1 MMRWLLGCIVLLGT
15 GCAVLPPVAEG
26 EGRLP
31 EQLAAFTLEGKV
43 AWRHPEGRGNAN
55 LSWVQAEDDFRLLL
69 TGPLGQGSVRL
80 ESDGDGVRLDTPE
93 GPRYA
98 HQADDLLADTLGFP
112 VPIAQAR
119 WWVLGVAAPTAV
131 AGSRAGGRAEV
142 MERDVH
148 GRPQVVRQDGWQIA
162 WSDRRLVE
170 GYALPRRVEL
180 SRAETRLTLVIG
192 AWSLS
197 GDRARMASALPTPA
211 N

>member
-1 MMRWLLGCIVLLGT
+1 MMRWLLLGCIVLLGA
-15 GCAVLPPVAEG
+15 GCAVLPPVEEG

-43 AWRHPEGRGNAN
+43 AWRHPDGRGNAN
-55 LSWVQAEDDFRLLL
+55 LSWVQAGDDFRLLL

-131 AGSRAGGRAEV
+131 AGSRAEV

-148 GRPQVVRQDGWQIA
+148 GRPQVVRQDGWQVA

-192 AWSLS
+192 AWSLN
-197 GDRARMASALPTPA
+197 GAPARTASEPA
-211 N
+211 TAAN